1 MCADVVSVRAGYDEF
16 SLVILPNKL
25 RSQPLWLPILYQ
37 TSCDVFLFFLKLG
50 CSTEEFCSDILAVFF
65 HFHVFTALNVFTRM
79 LNQWNGTERN
89 KLSSSVLQYCYF
101 IPPLLYISE
110 FMFKKTFDWLIN
122 KDLFLLF
129 LPFDTLITF
138 GWLCLF
144 TWLKYSQQMGG
155 RISPELLLTAA
166 NCCCH

>member
-25 RSQPLWLPILYQ
+25 RSQPLWSLILYQ

-65 HFHVFTALNVFTRM
+65 HFHVFTALNVFTQM

-89 KLSSSVLQYCYF
+89 KFSSSKRGIIKQNVSQTYF
-101 IPPLLYISE
+101 IERHPVKLLSLCTWTRKIRLKGYLYLQTDCLTYVIITGRSFYGE
-110 FMFKKTFDWLIN
+110 PSCIN
-122 KDLFLLF
+122 
-129 LPFDTLITF
+129 
-138 GWLCLF
+138 
-144 TWLKYSQQMGG
+144 M
-155 RISPELLLTAA
+155 
-166 NCCCH
+166 